1 MVWVIS
7 GPKYKVSTTVHTAYF
22 IRLHIYFKQG
32 GVYVLQIMDHYVA
45 AWSLLMIGL
54 CEVLAV
60 THAYG
65 KYFDQFRTRSLF
77 CCVVFSVL
85 SSFKLASCMHC

>member
-1 MVWVIS
+1 M
-7 GPKYKVSTTVHTAYF
+7 
-22 IRLHIYFKQG
+22 
-32 GVYVLQIMDHYVA
+32 A

-65 KYFDQFRTRSLF
+65 KYFDQFRKRPLLF
-77 CCVVFSVL
+77 CAVFNVL
-85 SSFKLASCMHC
+85 SCFAILSLGTL